1 MADIPFHARRA
12 TLDDLPALRGLW
24 ETAML
29 PMQDLERHL
38 TEFQIAEGLDGR
50 LMGALG
56 FQMVGKDARIYYEA
70 YTHPDTEALV
80 KPQLWNRLK
89 VMAANGGVHRVW
101 TQEKS
106 QYWDEC
112 EFESA
117 SADDLERLPAPFKR
131 AGGPWK
137 MLALRDEAAER
148 RIEEEIGM
156 FQAAHEEDQSRLAWQ
171 TKLVKWS
178 AAIVAAVFCSVLLYY
193 TITLLAN
200 LPRFKQ

>member
-12 TLDDLPALRGLW
+12 TLDDLPGLRGLW

-29 PMQDLERHL
+29 PTHDLERHL

-56 FQMVGKDARIYYEA
+56 FQIVGRDARIYYEA
-70 YTHPDTEALV
+70 YTHSDSEALV

-89 VMAANGGVHRVW
+89 VMASNGGVHRVW

-106 QYWDEC
+106 DYWDEC
-112 EFESA
+112 DFKSVT
-117 SADDLERLPAPFKR
+117 ADDLERLPTLFKR

-137 MLALRDEAAER
+137 MLALRDEVAER

-156 FQAAHEEDQSRLAWQ
+156 FEAAHEEDQSRLAWQ
-171 TKLVKWS
+171 TKWIKWS
-178 AAIVAAVFCSVLLYY
+178 AAIVAGVFCSILLYY
-193 TITLLAN
+193 TIKILAN
-200 LPRFKQ
+200 LPRFNQ

>member
-24 ETAML
+24 QTAML
-29 PMQDLERHL
+29 PIHDLEKHL

-56 FQMVGKDARIYYEA
+56 FQIEGKDARIYYEA
-70 YTHPDTEALV
+70 YTHSDSEALV

-89 VMAANGGVHRVW
+89 LMASNGGVHRVW

-106 QYWDEC
+106 PYWAEC
-112 EFESA
+112 GFDSA
-117 SADDLERLPAPFKR
+117 SADDLECLPSRFKR

-137 MLALRDEAAER
+137 LLALRDEVAER

-156 FQAAHEEDQSRLAWQ
+156 FQAAHEEDQSRLEWQ
-171 TKLVKWS
+171 TKLIKWS
-178 AAIVAAVFCSVLLYY
+178 AAIVAAIFCSILLYY
-193 TITLLAN
+193 TIKVLAN
-200 LPRFKQ
+200 LPKFKQ